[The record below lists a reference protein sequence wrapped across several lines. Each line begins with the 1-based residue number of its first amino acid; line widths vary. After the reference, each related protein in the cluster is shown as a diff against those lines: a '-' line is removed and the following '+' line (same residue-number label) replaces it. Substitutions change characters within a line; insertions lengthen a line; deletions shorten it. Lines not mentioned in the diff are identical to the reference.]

1 MHPFTVLVLTLTV
14 CFFSPFLD
22 SLPQLFLKCLLP
34 TCVFRIVHLT
44 SAFFRPLQFN
54 FRLLSFLFLPFRSS
68 RFYLTA
74 VFSMHPF
81 HSHFQDFPVT
91 WYLISH
97 ASLHGSLT
105 WLYWWF
111 LFVLPWFAPAAV
123 PQVNPFWI
131 ASLGQI
137 LGFSFLSSTSALAS
151 HYLASVSSVPFLL
164 VLPHS
169 GSTSVRLNFHLVVF
183 LFLQDLISH
192 VFLQDF
198 CTWLSVC
205 FLSLYPVSL
214 PQLIYRWFPCA
225 FAFGT
230 FCFRFT
236 FFRLCSIRFWLL
248 NLLFLPFHSYWCYLT
263 VVRPALDST
272 FVLAFSSC
280 LQDLISHVF
289 LQDFCTWLS
298 VCFLS
303 LYPDLLPQLLIRW
316 SLKISLLGQILD
328 FHFLSSASVLEPHYS
343 ASVSSVP
350 FLLVLPHS
358 GSTSV
363 RLNFHLV
370 VFLFLQDL
378 ISHVFHQDSCTWL
391 SVCFLSS
398 FPASLPQLFHR
409 CFPLSTSLRPFLCRD
424 LQLTFN
430 FLSSIL
436 VRFKLLSFLTFLFP
450 SSRYPLSAVI
460 SMHVSSSV
468 QPVAMPSIRLWY
480 SAHCNSFYRSLF
492 RITVATSVSQLFLTK
507 FSWILLGLRFRRRL
521 LGFRKSSCFR
531 CILAVYLGHSQ
542 AAPLYYHRKN
552 TMSTTFLQNFPFFW
566 YFLWFFHL
574 KRLHF
579 D

>member
-1 MHPFTVLVLTLTV
+1 MT
-14 CFFSPFLD
+14 SSAYD
-22 SLPQLFLKCLLP
+22 STF
-34 TCVFRIVHLT
+34 I
-44 SAFFRPLQFN
+44 
-54 FRLLSFLFLPFRSS
+54 LSFSS
-68 RFYLTA
+68 C
-74 VFSMHPF
+74 
-81 HSHFQDFPVT
+81 
-91 WYLISH
+91 
-97 ASLHGSLT
+97 
-105 WLYWWF
+105 
-111 LFVLPWFAPAAV
+111 
-123 PQVNPFWI
+123 
-131 ASLGQI
+131 
-137 LGFSFLSSTSALAS
+137 
-151 HYLASVSSVPFLL
+151 
-164 VLPHS
+164 
-169 GSTSVRLNFHLVVF
+169 
-183 LFLQDLISH
+183 LQDLISH

-248 NLLFLPFHSYWCYLT
+248 NLLFLPFHSYWLCLT
-263 VVRPALDST
+263 VTSSALDST
-272 FVLAFSSC
+272 FILSFSSC

-350 FLLVLPHS
+350 FLPGFISQWIVQCSSLPF
-358 GSTSV
+358 
-363 RLNFHLV
+363 RFD
-370 VFLFLQDL
+370 VFPISSYL
-378 ISHVFHQDSCTWL
+378 ISHAALHGSRTWL

-409 CFPLSTSLRPFLCRD
+409 CFPLSTSLRLFLCRD
-424 LQLTFN
+424 LLLTFN
-430 FLSSIL
+430 FLSSVL

-468 QPVAMPSIRLWY
+468 QPVAMLSIRLWY
-480 SAHCNSFYRSLF
+480 SAHCDSFHRSLF
-492 RITVATSVSQLFLTK
+492 RLTVTTSMSQLFP
-507 FSWILLGLRFRRRL
+507 FGL
-521 LGFRKSSCFR
+521 
-531 CILAVYLGHSQ
+531 
-542 AAPLYYHRKN
+542 
-552 TMSTTFLQNFPFFW
+552 
-566 YFLWFFHL
+566 
-574 KRLHF
+574 
-579 D
+579 